1 MIVKSNEDKIEK
13 IAGHFSEIMKELG
26 LDLND
31 PSLKDTPLRV
41 AKMYVNETCRAL
53 SHEAP
58 KLTIFPNDQKYDQ
71 MVVVKGITV
80 TSLCEHHFQNIVGKC
95 HVAYLPKN
103 HLLGLS
109 KFSRVVQHFA
119 AKPQVQERLTQE
131 IANFLVSNLKTK
143 DVAVYLEAEHHC
155 MKCRGVREDSST
167 TLTSYMGGL
176 FRDGLRNEFLN
187 AVK

>member
-1 MIVKSNEDKIEK
+1 MIVNNNENKIEK
-13 IAGHFSEIMKELG
+13 ISHHFSEIMKELG
-26 LDLND
+26 LDLKD
-31 PSLKDTPLRV
+31 PSLKDTPMRV

-53 SHEAP
+53 SHPAP
-58 KLTIFPNDQKYDQ
+58 ELTIFPNDKKYDQ
-71 MVVVKGITV
+71 MVIVKSITV

-95 HVAYLPKN
+95 HIAYLPKK

-131 IANFLVSNLKTK
+131 IANFLVNKLKTK
-143 DVAVYLEAEHHC
+143 DVAVYVEAEHHC
-155 MKCRGVREDSST
+155 MKCRGVREDNST
-167 TLTSYMGGL
+167 TVTSYMGGL
-176 FRDGLRNEFLN
+176 FRGGLRSEFLN